1 MYRVTDISYYKAGRF
16 IVKIGWKTDGEAWAF
31 MSLVSHLMKE
41 MTEVEHT
48 TEDVE
53 DADIPVYLY
62 PAALSKAPD
71 KTKEIAIL
79 HLDGNRWWSGE

>member
-1 MYRVTDISYYKAGRF
+1 M
-16 IVKIGWKTDGEAWAF
+16 KIGWKTDGEAWAF

-41 MTEVEHT
+41 MSEVGHT

-53 DADIPVYLY
+53 KADIPVYLF
-62 PAALSKAPD
+62 PSALLKAPD
-71 KTKEIAIL
+71 NTKKIAIL